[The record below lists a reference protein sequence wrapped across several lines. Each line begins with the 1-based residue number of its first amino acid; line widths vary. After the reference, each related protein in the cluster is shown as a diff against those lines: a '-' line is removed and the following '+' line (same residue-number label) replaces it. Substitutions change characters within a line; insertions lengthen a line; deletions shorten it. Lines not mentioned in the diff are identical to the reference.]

1 MNRFAAGQLG
11 FRSTARLGFSLIE
24 VLISV
29 LVLGIGLLGLA
40 AVFPV
45 VITQQ
50 RDASDV
56 ILGGVASEAIRSQIL
71 ANPEIAG
78 EILSQDGLVDR
89 GEQNLDGDTV
99 PNELPGDDQPTDSD
113 GDGVPDDF
121 DDAYV
126 VGTDEP
132 IFGTGENITSEPGR
146 YNLRTGYSYLWEAD
160 WEWGDGA
167 LGANARTP
175 DSYLTDYR
183 NDGGMRFRDPLE
195 RERAGMPE
203 AVPDLPVGGRLFPRP
218 FSVPGERLDGP
229 QFVWDFVPRRTS
241 TGAVQFAVFVRRIDT
256 GIRVPDGSTL
266 SALLTDEPGGEDG
279 IHAVGVDEDGLPTRN
294 GTGDYAV
301 PLMAPAFPVPS
312 NEYRGSREY
321 NATPRIDVLLDAVR
335 IDVSGSASDTEL
347 STAGAAQIGLLAEV
361 GQQFVDNLG
370 VVREVIEVLDVD
382 GDVVDLRVRPAF
394 SLGSLLP
401 SFGTLAPLNNEE
413 IREAARIGKLRQ
425 VVFTP
430 HAPVDVFVM
439 EFNAR

>member
-1 MNRFAAGQLG
+1 MKRVAAGHHGL
-11 FRSTARLGFSLIE
+11 RSAARRGFSLIE

-50 RDASDV
+50 RAASDV
-56 ILGGVASEAIRSQIL
+56 ILGGVASEAIRNQIL
-71 ANPEIAG
+71 ANPDIAQ
-78 EILSQDGLVDR
+78 ELLSQDGLVDTD
-89 GEQNLDGDTV
+89 EQNLDGDSV
-99 PNELPGDDQPTDSD
+99 PNELPGDDQPDDND

-132 IFGTGENITSEPGR
+132 IFGTGENITTPPGR

-167 LGANARTP
+167 LGSDARTP
-175 DSYLTDYR
+175 ASYLTDYR
-183 NDGGMRFRDPLE
+183 NDGGVRYRDPLE
-195 RERAGMPE
+195 RERANVPE
-203 AVPDLPVGGRLFPRP
+203 GVPDLPVGGRLFPRP
-218 FSVPGERLDGP
+218 FSVSGERLDGP
-229 QFVWDFVPRRTS
+229 QFVWDFVPRRTPS
-241 TGAVQFAVFVRRIDT
+241 GSVQFAVFVRRIDT
-256 GIRVPDGSTL
+256 GIRVPEGETL
-266 SALLTDEPGGEDG
+266 SSLLTDEPGDPDA
-279 IHAVGVDEDGLPTRN
+279 IHPVGVDGDGLPTRN

-312 NEYRGSREY
+312 ADYRGSREY
-321 NATPRIDVLLDAVR
+321 NASPRIDALLDAVR
-335 IDVSGSASDTEL
+335 IDVSGSGSDTEL
-347 STAGAAQIGLLAEV
+347 ATAGAAQIGLLAEV
-361 GQQFVDNLG
+361 GQRFVDNLG

-382 GDVVDLRVRPAF
+382 GDVVDLRVRPAL
-394 SLGSLLP
+394 SLGALLP
-401 SFGTLAPLNNEE
+401 SYGTLASLNNEE
-413 IREAARIGKLRQ
+413 IREAARAGKLRQ
-425 VVFTP
+425 IVFTP